1 MSARRIRPR
10 HILEYLALRLY
21 FALSR
26 PFSVETNGRIAAAV
40 ARRLGPWFPVSRVAR
55 ANLHAAFPEKTQA
68 EVETVVRGVWDNL
81 ARTFAEYPHL
91 DELFDFTGQGD
102 LAHSRHIEVV
112 GVERFLAL
120 RDDGRP
126 ALMFAAHLAN
136 WEVPAVAAAKF
147 GLDVAVMFRPPN
159 NRLAADLLLDLRTRR
174 MGRTIATRFGAAA
187 EALAELN
194 RGGHVGMLVDTY
206 LFAGER
212 IAFFGRETKTPM
224 TLARLARH
232 VDCPV
237 VGVRV
242 ERLGGARFRL
252 TVTPP
257 LHVPRTDDADAD
269 ARALM
274 AEVNRIIET
283 WVRERPEQWNWLHE
297 RWRDY

>member
-10 HILEYLALRLY
+10 HLLEYLALRLY

-26 PFSVETNGRIAAAV
+26 PFSIETNGRIAATF
-40 ARRLGPWFPVSRVAR
+40 ARMLGPWFPVSRVAR
-55 ANLHAAFPEKTQA
+55 ANLRAAFPDKTAA
-68 EVETVVRGVWDNL
+68 EIEAIVRGVWDNL
-81 ARTFAEYPHL
+81 ARTFAEYAHL
-91 DELFDFTGQGD
+91 DQVFDFTGIHD
-102 LAHSRHIEVV
+102 VVRSRHFEIV
-112 GVERFLAL
+112 GVEHFLAL
-120 RDDGRP
+120 HNDGRP
-126 ALMFAAHLAN
+126 GLIFAAHLAN
-136 WEVPAVAAAKF
+136 WEVPAVGAAKF
-147 GLDVAVMFRPPN
+147 GLDAAVLFRPPN
-159 NRLAADLLLDLRTRR
+159 NPLVADLLLDVRRRR

-187 EALAELN
+187 EAVAELR
-194 RGGHVGMLVDTY
+194 RGGHIGMLVDTY

-212 IAFFGRETKTPM
+212 IPFFGRETKTPM
-224 TLARLARH
+224 TLARLAQH

-257 LHVPRTDDADAD
+257 LTVPRGDDPDQN

-274 AEVNRIIET
+274 TEVNRIIET

>member
-10 HILEYLALRLY
+10 HVLEYLALRLY

-26 PFSVETNGRIAAAV
+26 PFSIETNGRIAAWV
-40 ARRLGPWFPVSRVAR
+40 ARRLGPLFPVSRVAR
-55 ANLHAAFPEKTQA
+55 ANLRAAFPEKSGA
-68 EVETVVRGVWDNL
+68 EIETILRGVWDNL
-81 ARTFAEYPHL
+81 ARTFAEYAHL
-91 DELFDFTGQGD
+91 DEVFDFTGLDDVAQ
-102 LAHSRHIEVV
+102 SRHFEIV
-112 GVERFLAL
+112 GAEHFVAL
-120 RDDGRP
+120 RDDAKPG
-126 ALMFAAHLAN
+126 LVFAAHLAN
-136 WEVPAVAAAKF
+136 WEVPAVGAAKF
-147 GLDVAVMFRPPN
+147 GLDVAVLFRPPN
-159 NRLAADLLLDLRTRR
+159 NRLAADLLLDVRRRR

-187 EALAELN
+187 EALGELR

-212 IAFFGRETKTPM
+212 IAFFGRATKTPM
-224 TLARLARH
+224 TLARLAQH

-242 ERLGGARFRL
+242 ERLGGARFRC

-257 LHVPRTDDADAD
+257 LAAPRSGDPDADAV
-269 ARALM
+269 ALM
-274 AEVNRIIET
+274 TEVNRIIEG